1 MFKFYLLENKAQN
14 EQLYFT
20 FFTYFHAGS
29 SFTANPSLSKRDKL
43 DLLANDPSHEQFL
56 YIFSIC
62 LFHVDP
68 PHCFWE
74 SPYCFHI

>member
-29 SFTANPSLSKRDKL
+29 SFTANP
-43 DLLANDPSHEQFL
+43 
-56 YIFSIC
+56 
-62 LFHVDP
+62 
-68 PHCFWE
+68 
-74 SPYCFHI
+74 